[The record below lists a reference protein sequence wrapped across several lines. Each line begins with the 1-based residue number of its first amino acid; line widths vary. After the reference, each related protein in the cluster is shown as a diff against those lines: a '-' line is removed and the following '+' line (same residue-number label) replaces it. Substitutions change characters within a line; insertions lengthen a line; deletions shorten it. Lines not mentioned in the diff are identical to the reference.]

1 MNIRHWCVWYSIRDA
16 PWPKAKLK
24 CLVLNHSNFTKFEF
38 FFVPKFLKILDF
50 WKIFIIFRI
59 KFNRFKYFLK
69 CAKMTFDSW
78 FMITRG
84 KSLPRSLLKVEYWD
98 RCHCDGKF
106 IVDTG
111 VSATPWFFDTYNK
124 PFLFWPPSFDRDY
137 SKLTQNCRVADC
149 TDNSAMC
156 PWSNPIA
163 W

>member
-1 MNIRHWCVWYSIRDA
+1 MPR
-16 PWPKAKLK
+16 
-24 CLVLNHSNFTKFEF
+24 FEPF
-38 FFVPKFLKILDF
+38 QFYQVRIFFVPKFLKILDF

-69 CAKMTFDSW
+69 RAKMTFDSW

-111 VSATPWFFDTYNK
+111 VSATPWFILTLITSHF
-124 PFLFWPPSFDRDY
+124 FFDRPVLIVITV
-137 SKLTQNCRVADC
+137 SRLKIVASLIAQI
-149 TDNSAMC
+149 TVQC
-156 PWSNPIA
+156 PL
-163 W
+163 